1 MSIKPQKSPLQV
13 KERIVQYL
21 AVRRLRGWDANA
33 PILCFIG
40 PPGVGKTT
48 LARSIAKVL
57 QRPFH
62 RSVPLKFLG
71 CCMLEASLQQAK
83 ASLLQ

>member
-1 MSIKPQKSPLQV
+1 MSNCLQSKSTPQFLAARHMMSMYPQKLGLQV

-21 AVRRLRGWDANA
+21 AVRRLRGWDASA

-62 RSVPLKFLG
+62 RSV
-71 CCMLEASLQQAK
+71 S
-83 ASLLQ
+83 